1 MMYYFDYSATTK
13 TDKKVLEKFNEVSQE
28 YFGNANSSYE
38 FARKC
43 KKVIDDTSC
52 IIADYFGVLPN
63 EIIYTS
69 GASEANNLAI
79 KGTAELT
86 NKKHIITTKIEHS
99 SVVSTLSYLQSK
111 GYKIDFV
118 NMTKEGTVDIEHFK
132 SLITDDTFLVT
143 MCGVDSELGIKQP
156 IDEIGEILKDY
167 DDIIFH
173 VDITQCLGKIPI
185 NLDNIDLASFS
196 GHKIYAPKGIGA
208 LIKKN
213 TVKLSPLIH
222 GGKSTTV
229 YRSGT
234 PQNEL
239 IASLGKAFEILMPNV
254 EKNYEYIKDLNN
266 YLRESLK
273 DIALFNSTDKS
284 IPHVLNL
291 SLPGVVKADIQNYLS
306 DREIYVS
313 LNTACSLNNDY
324 SKAVYE
330 IYDDMDRAK
339 SSIRVSLSYKTTKDE
354 IDFLTKNIKEY
365 LNENN

>member
-1 MMYYFDYSATTK
+1 MYYFDYSATTK
-13 TDKKVLEKFNEVSQE
+13 TDKSVLDKFIDVSTN
-28 YFGNANSSYE
+28 YFGNANSTYE
-38 FARKC
+38 YAKKC
-43 KKVIDDTSC
+43 KSIIDDATN
-52 IIADYFGVLPN
+52 IICDYFNILPN
-63 EIIYTS
+63 ELIYTS

-132 SLITDDTFLVT
+132 SLINDDTFLVT

-156 IDEIGEILKDY
+156 IEEIGKILKDY

-173 VDITQCLGKIPI
+173 VDITQCLGKLPI
-185 NLDNIDLASFS
+185 NLDNVDLASFS
-196 GHKIYAPKGIGA
+196 GHKIYAPKGIGG

-213 TVKLSPLIH
+213 TVKLSPIIH

-254 EKNYEYIKDLNN
+254 ENNFKIVTELNEY
-266 YLRESLK
+266 LK
-273 DIALFNSTDKS
+273 SKLEGIALFNSTDKS
-284 IPHVLNL
+284 IPQVLNI
-291 SLPGVVKADIQNYLS
+291 SLPGISKKDIQDYLS

-330 IYDDMDRAK
+330 LYNDMDRAK
-339 SSIRVSLSYKTTKDE
+339 SSIRISLSYLTTHDE
-354 IDFLTKNIKEY
+354 IDYLVNNIKEF

>member
-1 MMYYFDYSATTK
+1 MYYFDYSATTK
-13 TDKKVLEKFNEVSQE
+13 TDKQVLDRFNEVSQN
-28 YFGNANSSYE
+28 YFGNANSSYDY
-38 FARKC
+38 AKKC
-43 KKVIDDTSC
+43 KKIIDDSSE
-52 IIADYFGVLPN
+52 IIANYFNILPN

-118 NMTKEGTVDIEHFK
+118 NMTKEGKVDIEHFK
-132 SLITDDTFLVT
+132 SLINDDTFLVT

-156 IDEIGEILKDY
+156 FEEIGEILKDY
-167 DDIIFH
+167 DDIIYH

-239 IASLGKAFEILMPNV
+239 IASLGKAIELLSDKV
-254 EKNYEYIKDLNN
+254 EDNYKKVKELNE
-266 YLRESLK
+266 YLREQLK

-284 IPHVLNL
+284 IPNVLNI
-291 SLPGVVKADIQNYLS
+291 SLPHVSKQEIQDYLAKK
-306 DREIYVS
+306 EIYVS

-330 IYDDMDRAK
+330 LYNDMDRAK
-339 SSIRVSLSYKTTKDE
+339 SSIRISLSYKTTKEE
-354 IDFLTKNIKEY
+354 IDFLVENIRKF

>member
-1 MMYYFDYSATTK
+1 MYYFDYSATTK
-13 TDKKVLEKFNEVSQE
+13 TDKRVLDKFNEVSE
-28 YFGNANSSYE
+28 NFFGNANSTYSY
-38 FARKC
+38 AKKC
-43 KKVIDDTSC
+43 KEVIDNASN
-52 IIADYFGVLPN
+52 IIADYFNILPN
-63 EIIYTS
+63 EIVYTS

-86 NKKHIITTKIEHS
+86 NKKHIISTKIEHS
-99 SVVSTLSYLQSK
+99 SVTSTLSYLQSK

-118 NMTKEGTVDIEHFK
+118 NMTKEGTIDIEHLK
-132 SLITDDTFLVT
+132 SLINEDTFLVT
-143 MCGVDSELGIKQP
+143 MCAVDSELGIKQP
-156 IDEIGEILKDY
+156 IDEIGNILKDY

-196 GHKIYAPKGIGA
+196 GHKIYAPKGIGG

-213 TVKLSPLIH
+213 TVKISPLIH

-239 IASLGKAFEILMPNV
+239 IAALGKAFEILMPNV
-254 EKNYEYIKDLNN
+254 KNNYKYITDLND
-266 YLRESLK
+266 YLRKSLS
-273 DIALFNSTDKS
+273 DVALFNSTEVS

-291 SLPGVVKADIQNYLS
+291 SLPGVQKQDIQDYLS
-306 DREIYVS
+306 SKEIYVS

-330 IYDDMDRAK
+330 IYGDLDRAK
-339 SSIRVSLSYKTTKDE
+339 SSIRVSLSYITTKEE
-354 IDFLTKNIKEY
+354 IDCLVKNIKEY
-365 LNENN
+365 LNEIR

>member
-1 MMYYFDYSATTK
+1 MYYFDYSATTK
-13 TDKKVLEKFNEVSQE
+13 IDKKVLNKFNEVAE
-28 YFGNANSSYE
+28 DYFGNANSSYE
-38 FARKC
+38 FAKNC
-43 KKVIDDTSC
+43 KKVIDEASC
-52 IIADYFGVLPN
+52 IIADYFNILPN

-111 GYKIDFV
+111 GYKVDFV
-118 NMTKEGTVDIEHFK
+118 NMTDKGTVDIEHFK
-132 SLITDDTFLVT
+132 SLINEDTFLVT

-167 DDIIFH
+167 DDIVFH

-196 GHKIYAPKGIGA
+196 GHKIYAPKGIGG

-213 TVKLSPLIH
+213 TVKLTPLIH

-254 EKNYEYIKDLNN
+254 IKNYNYIQELND
-266 YLRESLK
+266 YLK
-273 DIALFNSTDKS
+273 DELKDVALFNSTNKS

-291 SLPGVVKADIQNYLS
+291 SLPGVSKADIQKYLS

-330 IYDDMDRAK
+330 LYGDMDRAK
-339 SSIRVSLSYKTTKDE
+339 SSIRVSLSYKTVKEE
-354 IDFLTKNIKEY
+354 IDYLVQNIKDY

>member
-13 TDKKVLEKFNEVSQE
+13 TDKKVLDKFNEVSQE
-28 YFGNANSSYE
+28 FFGNANSSYE
-38 FARKC
+38 FAKKC
-43 KKVIDDTSC
+43 KNVIDNASN
-52 IIADYFGVLPN
+52 IIADYFNVLPN

-79 KGTAELT
+79 KGVCELSS
-86 NKKHIITTKIEHS
+86 KKHIITTKIEHS
-99 SVVSTLSYLQSK
+99 SVVSTLSYLQGK

-118 NMTKEGTVDIEHFK
+118 NMTSEGTVDIEHFK
-132 SLITDDTFLVT
+132 SLICDDTFLVT

-156 IDEIGEILKDY
+156 IEEIGNILKNY

-173 VDITQCLGKIPI
+173 VDITQCLGKVNV
-185 NLDNIDLASFS
+185 NLENVDLASFS
-196 GHKIYAPKGIGA
+196 GHKIYAPKGIGG

-239 IASLGKAFEILMPNV
+239 IASLGKAFEVLMPNIDN
-254 EKNYEYIKDLNN
+254 NYEYVLKLNN
-266 YLRESLK
+266 YLRDSLK
-273 DIALFNSTDKS
+273 DVALFNSTDKS
-284 IPHVLNL
+284 IPHVLNI
-291 SLPGVVKADIQNYLS
+291 SLPGIKKQEIQKYLS
-306 DREIYVS
+306 KREIYVS
-313 LNTACSLNNDY
+313 LNTACSLNNEY
-324 SKAVYE
+324 SKVVYE
-330 IYDDMDRAK
+330 LYNDMDRAK
-339 SSIRVSLSYKTTKDE
+339 SSIRISLSYKTTYDE
-354 IDFLTKNIKEY
+354 IDFLVKNIKEY

>member
-13 TDKKVLEKFNEVSQE
+13 TDKKVLDRFNEVSQE

-52 IIADYFGVLPN
+52 IIADYFNILPN

-99 SVVSTLSYLQSK
+99 SVVSTLSYLQTK

-132 SLITDDTFLVT
+132 SLINDDTFLVT
-143 MCGVDSELGIKQP
+143 MCGVD
-156 IDEIGEILKDY
+156 
-167 DDIIFH
+167 
-173 VDITQCLGKIPI
+173 
-185 NLDNIDLASFS
+185 SFS

-254 EKNYEYIKDLNN
+254 ENNYEYIKELNT

-273 DIALFNSTDKS
+273 DVALFNSTEKS

-291 SLPGVVKADIQNYLS
+291 SLPGVVKQDIQNYLS

-330 IYDDMDRAK
+330 IYGDMDRAK
-339 SSIRVSLSYKTTKDE
+339 SSIRVSLSYKTTKEE

>member
-1 MMYYFDYSATTK
+1 MYYFDYSATTK
-13 TDKKVLEKFNEVSQE
+13 TDKEVLDRFNEVSE
-28 YFGNANSSYE
+28 KYFGNANSSYK
-38 FARKC
+38 FALDC
-43 KKVIDDTSC
+43 KKIIDDTSD
-52 IIADYFGVLPN
+52 IISNYFNVLPN

-99 SVVSTLSYLQSK
+99 SVVSTLSYLQTK

-118 NMTKEGTVDIEHFK
+118 NMTKEGQVDIEHFK
-132 SLITDDTFLVT
+132 SLINDDTFLVT

-156 IDEIGEILKDY
+156 IDEIGKILKDY

-185 NLDNIDLASFS
+185 DLENIDLASFS
-196 GHKIYAPKGIGA
+196 GHKIYAPKGIGG

-239 IASLGKAFEILMPNV
+239 IAALGKAFEILMPNV
-254 EKNYEYIKDLNN
+254 EKNYEYIADLNK
-266 YLRESLK
+266 YLKEKLK

-284 IPHVLNL
+284 IPNVLNL
-291 SLPGVVKADIQNYLS
+291 SIPNVNKHDIQDYLS
-306 DREIYVS
+306 QREIYVS

-330 IYDDMDRAK
+330 LYNDMDRAK
-339 SSIRVSLSYKTTKDE
+339 SSIRVSLSYKTTKEE
-354 IDFLTKNIKEY
+354 IDYLVENIRGY
-365 LNENN
+365 INENN